1 MSKIEQQLPS
11 DCICRFRA
19 ALILGDHLRGRRAH
33 RRAGLRAELQ
43 AAPDDAH
50 ASRPASAVVIL
61 IFPMWHQGH
70 MVFGNSC
77 IGGDVFWTIARND
90 VMARCFDQMTV
101 LECFEGP

>member
-11 DCICRFRA
+11 DCICRFRRLWYWATTSA
-19 ALILGDHLRGRRAH
+19 AVGPDV
-33 RRAGLRAELQ
+33 GLARAELQ

-50 ASRPASAVVIL
+50 ASRPASAVVSL

-77 IGGDVFWTIARND
+77 TGGDVSWTTARND
-90 VMARCFDQMTV
+90 VMARCFDQVTV
-101 LECFEGP
+101 LGCFEGP